1 MTTAEELV
9 VAMRAEN
16 AQETKDDIDDVGDSM
31 SNVSDEAETQADE
44 AADLSK
50 RWSGAMTAI
59 VTGLAAGSAFLLSK
73 VPVVG
78 EAMSGLGAIID
89 ALAFQMDGV
98 LRPILTPIGD
108 LFFWISNKIY
118 EAEGAWG
125 TLIGVVATVAS
136 ILAVAIPVVAA
147 IGSQIGIWGSTAL
160 GVIAILGKF
169 AGTIA
174 FFVSLLEP
182 VSTIILVV
190 IAVLGLLAA
199 AWAKNWLGI
208 RDKTES
214 AVDYIK
220 DTVIGGFKSLVVGSL
235 AWFGKLVDKGVGKFV
250 TLLSKLGSLA
260 GDLPGMAYE
269 WGKKLMRGFLN
280 GIKSLA
286 NLVVQAVAG
295 VVNSMIS
302 AVNEGIDLL
311 PDEVKSRL
319 GIEAIEK
326 IDASSLTIDTGG
338 SGGGSS
344 GGGGGGGGTTLR
356 RQTNG
361 RGRIAMDGRKLDES
375 TGLYSRD
382 RTARRGI

>member
-9 VAMRAEN
+9 VAMRAEG
-16 AQETKDDIDDVGDSM
+16 AQKTKEDIDDVGDSM
-31 SNVSDEAETQADE
+31 GGVSDEAETQADE

-125 TLIGVVATVAS
+125 TLIGVVATVIS
-136 ILAVAIPVVAA
+136 VLAIVIPAIAA
-147 IGSQIGIWGSTAL
+147 VGAQIGVWTSMSAGL
-160 GVIAILGKF
+160 IAILQAVGGAVLTVIGAIGAVPLAIGLAIAALALLAWHF
-169 AGTIA
+169 REEIVGAVLDAGDALTD
-174 FFVSLLEP
+174 FVSLVGEWSLN
-182 VSTIILVV
+182 IIRKFLSGVG
-190 IAVLGLLAA
+190 GLSS
-199 AWAKNWLGI
+199 K
-208 RDKTES
+208 
-214 AVDYIK
+214 V
-220 DTVIGGFKSLVVGSL
+220 
-235 AWFGKLVDKGVGKFV
+235 VGKFLDLTS
-250 TLLSKLGSLA
+250 TLMGWASGIAEAAYGWGKNLVQRFLDGIKGFANKVITTIGGGLNKIIETVNKAINQLPDKMKSKLGVSTVGTINTDSFTMDTSGSN
-260 GDLPGMAYE
+260 GD
-269 WGKKLMRGFLN
+269 
-280 GIKSLA
+280 
-286 NLVVQAVAG
+286 
-295 VVNSMIS
+295 
-302 AVNEGIDLL
+302 
-311 PDEVKSRL
+311 
-319 GIEAIEK
+319 
-326 IDASSLTIDTGG
+326 
-338 SGGGSS
+338 S
-344 GGGGGGGGTTLR
+344 GGGGGSGTTLR